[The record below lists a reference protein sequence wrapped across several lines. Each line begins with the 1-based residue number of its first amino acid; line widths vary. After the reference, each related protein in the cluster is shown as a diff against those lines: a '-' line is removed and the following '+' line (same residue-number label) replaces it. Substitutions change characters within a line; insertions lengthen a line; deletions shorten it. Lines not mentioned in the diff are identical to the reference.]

1 MRRFNDSENVNV
13 AKEVKMQEKG
23 KLRAHFCLAW
33 RLIIF
38 QCLRIVMVI
47 ADLIPSSLT
56 MVERNTMQ
64 IHVDIARN
72 LLTWV

>member
-1 MRRFNDSENVNV
+1 MRRFNGNENINV
-13 AKEVKMQEKG
+13 GKEVKMQEKG
-23 KLRAHFCLAW
+23 NLRAHFCPAW
-33 RLIIF
+33 RLIIL

-47 ADLIPSSLT
+47 AGLIRSSLT
-56 MVERNTMQ
+56 IGERNTMQ